1 MTPTYEVRSL
11 APHSTP
17 GFCSWSC
24 SPIPG
29 PPSWYSKCACV
40 FTCVCVGILCVE
52 AHGWMD
58 AGADIEGCY
67 WLLSTLH
74 VEAGSPTELRVC
86 QFATLGCWFAGESP
100 CLCLLVWGL
109 QLHLHTCLA
118 FTWALGIWTWGPRLV
133 QQMLWPLIR
142 LASPDI
148 SQVVLCSHVFFF
160 QKCKDSLESNIHSS
174 GWMQSELGLSLR
186 PDPLYSSV
194 HSLTMRVAV
203 KGF

>member
-40 FTCVCVGILCVE
+40 FARVGILCVE
-52 AHGWMD
+52 AHGWRD

-86 QFATLGCWFAGESP
+86 QFATLGCWFAGEIP
-100 CLCLLVWGL
+100 CLCLLMWGL

-148 SQVVLCSHVFFF
+148 SQVVLCSHVFFSKNVRTAWNRISIA
-160 QKCKDSLESNIHSS
+160 QAGCN
-174 GWMQSELGLSLR
+174 LSLVCLQ
-186 PDPLYSSV
+186 D
-194 HSLTMRVAV
+194 LTHFILLSTV
-203 KGF
+203 